1 MKITVRQLKRL
12 IKEAI
17 GDNESITA
25 EYNNP
30 ISLLSNFKTTKFENF
45 IVDYSKHFME
55 LENDT
60 KRVSIK
66 IPDEYTLEFQF
77 YDYEFSEDPITVVE
91 AKYAHPTRES
101 GRMNLHTT
109 YTNDEIESVPWIPDG
124 TALESRIEQLVYDFL
139 TS

>member
-1 MKITVRQLKRL
+1 MKITIRQLKRL

-30 ISLLSNFKTTKFENF
+30 ISLLSNFKTTKFEKF

-66 IPDEYTLEFQF
+66 ILDEYTLEFQF
-77 YDYEFSEDPITVVE
+77 YDYDFTEDPITVVE
-91 AKYAHPTRES
+91 ARFAHPTREAN
-101 GRMNLHTT
+101 RMNLYTT
-109 YTNDEIESVPWIPDG
+109 YRNNEIQSAPWIPDG
-124 TALESRIEQLVYDFL
+124 IASDSRIEQLVYDFL

>member
-1 MKITVRQLKRL
+1 MKITVRQLKKL

-77 YDYEFSEDPITVVE
+77 MI
-91 AKYAHPTRES
+91 
-101 GRMNLHTT
+101 MNFQKIQSPL
-109 YTNDEIESVPWIPDG
+109 
-124 TALESRIEQLVYDFL
+124 
-139 TS
+139 

>member
-1 MKITVRQLKRL
+1 MKISLRQLKRL